1 MMKYITLYDNIHDYT
16 GLYITMYDT
25 YVESLMTE
33 LMTQSVT
40 GSVINRFDCIAQET
54 IYTQFK
60 KVLLEC
66 MFHMID
72 ILIYWINT
80 LVLW

>member
-1 MMKYITLYDNIHDYT
+1 MTIHD
-16 GLYITMYDT
+16 INI
-25 YVESLMTE
+25 ESLMTG

-40 GSVINRFDCIAQET
+40 GSVINRFDCIAHET
-54 IYTQFK
+54 IHTQLK

>member
-1 MMKYITLYDNIHDYT
+1 MTIHD
-16 GLYITMYDT
+16 INI
-25 YVESLMTE
+25 ESLMTG